1 VLRNRGRTVRKNL
14 LISTMIILRLAIR
27 VLFALPLIA
36 TIIILAGGSLD
47 WTGLEID
54 KSFYAPDG
62 QLRLDKSLM
71 ILVISIF
78 LYILGAVLARLFEP
92 LNGIEKNKSLH
103 HNK

>member
-1 VLRNRGRTVRKNL
+1 
-14 LISTMIILRLAIR
+14 MIIIRLAIR

-54 KSFYAPDG
+54 KLFYAPDG

-71 ILVISIF
+71 TLVISIS
-78 LYILGAVLARLFEP
+78 LYVLGAVFARLFEP
-92 LNGIEKNKSLH
+92 LNGIEQNKSLH
-103 HNK
+103 YDK